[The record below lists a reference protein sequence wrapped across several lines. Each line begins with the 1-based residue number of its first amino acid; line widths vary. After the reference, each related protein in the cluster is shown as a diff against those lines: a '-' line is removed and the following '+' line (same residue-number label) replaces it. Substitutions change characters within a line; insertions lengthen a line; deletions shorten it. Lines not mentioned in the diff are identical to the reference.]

1 LEDARLGSGRFPFSP
16 PAKEPRE
23 EPEPRNEVQRGEADS
38 ALDLG
43 SRYQILCTR
52 YSPSM
57 STGKLIVLTIAWVF
71 ASITI
76 GIVVGV
82 ILTEILVLTRLVDNG
97 SREYT
102 VSLNI
107 IAFSA
112 FAVVVTLPL
121 VFRKRFA
128 VDALDDD

>member
-1 LEDARLGSGRFPFSP
+1 
-16 PAKEPRE
+16 
-23 EPEPRNEVQRGEADS
+23 
-38 ALDLG
+38 
-43 SRYQILCTR
+43 
-52 YSPSM
+52 M

-102 VSLNI
+102 ASLNI

-121 VFRKRFA
+121 VFRKRFV

>member
-1 LEDARLGSGRFPFSP
+1 
-16 PAKEPRE
+16 
-23 EPEPRNEVQRGEADS
+23 
-38 ALDLG
+38 
-43 SRYQILCTR
+43 
-52 YSPSM
+52 M

-102 VSLNI
+102 ISLNI
-107 IAFSA
+107 FAFSA
-112 FAVVVTLPL
+112 FAVVVVVPL
-121 VFRKRFA
+121 VFRNRFA
-128 VDALDDD
+128 AEAIDDE

>member
-1 LEDARLGSGRFPFSP
+1 
-16 PAKEPRE
+16 
-23 EPEPRNEVQRGEADS
+23 
-38 ALDLG
+38 
-43 SRYQILCTR
+43 
-52 YSPSM
+52 M

-82 ILTEILVLTRLVDNG
+82 ILTEILVLIGLVDNG

-102 VSLNI
+102 ISLNI

-121 VFRKRFA
+121 VFRNRFA
-128 VDALDDD
+128 AEALDDE

>member
-1 LEDARLGSGRFPFSP
+1 
-16 PAKEPRE
+16 
-23 EPEPRNEVQRGEADS
+23 
-38 ALDLG
+38 
-43 SRYQILCTR
+43 
-52 YSPSM
+52 M

-76 GIVVGV
+76 GVVVGV
-82 ILTEILVLTRLVDNG
+82 ILTEVLVLIGLVDNG